1 MNIDWTNIVILVA
14 ITIAIT
20 NRIKSEL
27 PELRS
32 FWYTLISLGVGT
44 ALYFIG
50 VYAPVAVTIPL
61 TIGLV
66 ASGIYDIRQGDGQ

>member
-44 ALYFIG
+44 ALIFYWCICTGSSNDTAYHRF
-50 VYAPVAVTIPL
+50 
-61 TIGLV
+61 
-66 ASGIYDIRQGDGQ
+66 SGFGNL